1 MACRTCRAAG
11 LMLARTK
18 EVVQSAAEAGVDWI
32 ARNVFRTNGIQ
43 RTTAIISPLN
53 TSDRA
58 LMAGAF
64 KDADNAA
71 YTDLIGGSEMFDISR
86 EMLKQGRVFNNN
98 VLEGLRTGTS
108 RALEGADYEGA
119 WGALNAFANAEG
131 NPIQRAAARQLERVA
146 KRGEEGWYGISG
158 LRNNYAWSL
167 SEYLKVNGAD
177 ARIFQAKDWG
187 SQELLDKA
195 RAWAT
200 RQALV
205 NTYHEEEVISKA
217 FNGLVKVLDEKG
229 GKSGKA
235 VSVALKGLLPFT
247 KTPINILKSTYRY
260 SPFGML
266 SAISKAVD
274 AVRTGKST
282 AADVIDSVSKSAVGT
297 AMFVLG
303 GVLYKNGML
312 TSSMTEDERKAA
324 EVTGQQEYSINFTG
338 PDGKKYSYTIDW
350 LSALSLPMLM
360 GAELVKQKEQMGE
373 NDSAVDALVNAA
385 AAMGD
390 PLVKMSFLQ
399 SLDNA
404 IQTASNVKL
413 SENDSSV
420 LALASVPVSA
430 LISYAT
436 QGIPTIAGQVARGID
451 PLRRS
456 TYTGQSGIKNVAL
469 KEVQK
474 AKNRIPGL
482 SMLSEP
488 YIDPLGQEQ
497 ENPGGNIFGR
507 LAYQMLSPGY
517 ISEVKDIN
525 LPVYP
530 ERPEYTVRY
539 TDAEGNPVSHRW
551 TPEEYTEISRT
562 QGQKSKDWIESLYD
576 YPLTS
581 ALDQNQITEL
591 YKSGYSK
598 AQDKAKRFLVPEI
611 QDEYEVKIASGKPDK
626 NSRMKWIY
634 DNLGENMLIEAL
646 TAEMLIDKV
655 GTTKSGNKVV
665 KTKKENSIELLMQ
678 YGYTREQAE
687 DLYSL
692 LTESDSLF

>member
-1 MACRTCRAAG
+1 
-11 LMLARTK
+11 
-18 EVVQSAAEAGVDWI
+18 
-32 ARNVFRTNGIQ
+32 
-43 RTTAIISPLN
+43 
-53 TSDRA
+53 
-58 LMAGAF
+58 
-64 KDADNAA
+64 
-71 YTDLIGGSEMFDISR
+71 
-86 EMLKQGRVFNNN
+86 
-98 VLEGLRTGTS
+98 
-108 RALEGADYEGA
+108 
-119 WGALNAFANAEG
+119 
-131 NPIQRAAARQLERVA
+131 
-146 KRGEEGWYGISG
+146 
-158 LRNNYAWSL
+158 
-167 SEYLKVNGAD
+167 
-177 ARIFQAKDWG
+177 
-187 SQELLDKA
+187 
-195 RAWAT
+195 
-200 RQALV
+200 
-205 NTYHEEEVISKA
+205 
-217 FNGLVKVLDEKG
+217 
-229 GKSGKA
+229 
-235 VSVALKGLLPFT
+235 
-247 KTPINILKSTYRY
+247 
-260 SPFGML
+260 
-266 SAISKAVD
+266 
-274 AVRTGKST
+274 
-282 AADVIDSVSKSAVGT
+282 
-297 AMFVLG
+297 
-303 GVLYKNGML
+303 
-312 TSSMTEDERKAA
+312 
-324 EVTGQQEYSINFTG
+324 
-338 PDGKKYSYTIDW
+338 
-350 LSALSLPMLM
+350 
-360 GAELVKQKEQMGE
+360 
-373 NDSAVDALVNAA
+373 
-385 AAMGD
+385 MGD

-430 LISYAT
+430 LTSYAT